1 METNRN
7 SLFDPEIFDSAFGED
22 LPGELQGAYG
32 FGKFMKA
39 MRGIAAATKDGEFI
53 YIRRDPNEERY
64 EVRRKRVPSTYPAS
78 SDDQI
83 LGSGSTLWFALQ
95 GTTRWMEE
103 NGYTSG

>member
-1 METNRN
+1 M
-7 SLFDPEIFDSAFGED
+7 FDSAFDAD
-22 LPGELQGAYG
+22 LPEELHNTYG
-32 FGKFMKA
+32 LGKFMKA
-39 MRGIAAATKDGEFI
+39 MRGISAAVEDGELI